1 MIKKG
6 SNKKGDKETIFDGSI
21 YYIMTSTDVLACQMI
36 PSRVAIWDRGI
47 RNWYEELSY
56 LQEKDPFCDA
66 KPHKYDEVVL
76 GRIR

>member
-1 MIKKG
+1 MRKVIKKG

-47 RNWYEELSY
+47 RNWYVRTKL
-56 LQEKDPFCDA
+56 LTGKRPF
-66 KPHKYDEVVL
+66 L
-76 GRIR
+76 